1 MAKLTKLDDNNREIE
16 IDIQNLKDNIAIL
29 KRDIHA
35 IQSIINDN
43 DSKISMNQKLETDV
57 KQENERLLKQ
67 QEDNIIALNSGK
79 LSIARQSGESEQ
91 EYLDRMNQIGTT
103 PDESLE
109 LQAAY
114 KNTEDLKKC

>member
-1 MAKLTKLDDNNREIE
+1 
-16 IDIQNLKDNIAIL
+16 
-29 KRDIHA
+29 
-35 IQSIINDN
+35 
-43 DSKISMNQKLETDV
+43 MNQKLETDV

-79 LSIARQSGESEQ
+79 LSITRQSGESEQ
-91 EYLDRMNQIGTT
+91 EYLDRMNQIGTA